1 MAINEDKHIEKKLKN
16 NIILKEVNIRGNLC
30 GEFAEYTID
39 HVYEN
44 KGTNDVEAIYTFPI
58 PERAVIS
65 GFEAVLGGRTIKGLI
80 QDKEEA
86 NKIYENFKNKDN
98 NTFLLEE
105 FRDNIFRIVIGK
117 IIPNEVVK
125 IKVSYIE
132 ELSYENRNL
141 KLIIPTIITP
151 INLSKNNDITF

>member
-1 MAINEDKHIEKKLKN
+1 MVNYRKNHRKELKN

-86 NKIYENFKNKDN
+86 KRYTKIS
-98 NTFLLEE
+98 
-105 FRDNIFRIVIGK
+105 
-117 IIPNEVVK
+117 VK
-125 IKVSYIE
+125 
-132 ELSYENRNL
+132 R
-141 KLIIPTIITP
+141 IITLFYLK
-151 INLSKNNDITF
+151 NLVIIYLE

>member
-1 MAINEDKHIEKKLKN
+1 MDMFDHILSSRGTMSINKNKHKKELKKELKN
-16 NIILKEVNIRGNLC
+16 NIILKEVNIHGNLC

-44 KGTNDVEAIYTFPI
+44 KGSNNVEAIYTFPI
-58 PERAVIS
+58 PDGAVIS

-86 NKIYENFKNKDN
+86 NKIYENLKGKDN
-98 NTFLLEE
+98 NTFMLEE
-105 FRDNIFRIVIGK
+105 FKDNIIRIFIGK

-125 IKVSYIE
+125 IKVDRKSVV
-132 ELSYENRNL
+132 
-141 KLIIPTIITP
+141 
-151 INLSKNNDITF
+151 

>member
-1 MAINEDKHIEKKLKN
+1 MSINEINNEKELKN

-44 KGTNDVEAIYTFPI
+44 KGINDVEAVCTFPI
-58 PERAVIS
+58 PEQAVIS

-80 QDKEEA
+80 QNKEEA

-98 NTFLLEE
+98 NTFLLGE
-105 FRDNIFRIVIGK
+105 FRDNIIRIVI
-117 IIPNEVVK
+117 
-125 IKVSYIE
+125 
-132 ELSYENRNL
+132 
-141 KLIIPTIITP
+141 
-151 INLSKNNDITF
+151 